1 MHTLKVVT
9 GGERQNTTYLIAR
22 FSCRAILPLIPELM
36 LSSVGCDNYRVNPVH
51 PVESLRIELSLSF
64 SFMRVSTGTFCFD
77 NGKWFAVSTPE
88 NIIGFSGA
96 KRTVFTNGD
105 IRYGNLS
112 QIFSRGIPTCE
123 FKLNINESSAS
134 VSFVVV
140 ANILGRSLGEGGL
153 ELSFEIGLIVLEE
166 LYFLLPLAAS
176 CA

>member
-1 MHTLKVVT
+1 MQAFKVVT

-77 NGKWFAVSTPE
+77 NGERLAVGTPE

-96 KRTVFTNGD
+96 KRTVFTNRD
-105 IRYGNLS
+105 IRDGNFA
-112 QIFSRGIPTCE
+112 QVFSRGIPTCE
-123 FKLNINESSAS
+123 LKLDINKSGAS
-134 VSFVVV
+134 FSLVVV
-140 ANILGRSLGEGGL
+140 ANILGCSLGEGVL
-153 ELSFEIGLIVLEE
+153 ELSFELG
-166 LYFLLPLAAS
+166 
-176 CA
+176 